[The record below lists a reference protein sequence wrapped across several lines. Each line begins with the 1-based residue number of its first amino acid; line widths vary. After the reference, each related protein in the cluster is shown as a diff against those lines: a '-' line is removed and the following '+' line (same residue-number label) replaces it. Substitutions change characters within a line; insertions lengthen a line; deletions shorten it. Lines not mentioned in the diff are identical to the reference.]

1 MLEKNKL
8 KKFWTKRYGHIRFR
22 LMEFTTTGYLA
33 VIGILLIFFHEN
45 IPNWP
50 LYSIGHGLF
59 IIFILEIVRI
69 GEKHPGKKLF
79 WILRTFYPAGVMLL
93 GWSELGAL
101 VRMIFGDYWSTNL
114 IINMDKSIFGVH
126 PTVWVQQFYR
136 PWLDELMNIFYS
148 GYYLFFPSLVLILY
162 IRGKKQETMAAFSLL
177 TFAMFTNFILFYI
190 FPTLSPAMEK
200 SLQVL
205 HSEKWTGYAVAKLT
219 RFIQANMAEG
229 GGTFPSSHI
238 TVAVVA
244 SLIAL
249 RYEKI
254 LGYVFIIMTL
264 GVVVST
270 VYLGYHHAVDPI
282 CGLIWGAICYPL
294 GLLWIKSRGED
305 PKTNFQKK

>member
-1 MLEKNKL
+1 MSEKNIFKKL
-8 KKFWTKRYGHIRFR
+8 WKKRYGHIRFR

-33 VIGILLIFFHEN
+33 LIGILLIFFHKN
-45 IPNWP
+45 VPNWP
-50 LYSIGHGLF
+50 LYSLGHGLF
-59 IIFILEIVRI
+59 IILILEIVRI
-69 GEKHPGKKLF
+69 GEKHPEKKLL

-114 IINMDKSIFGVH
+114 IMNMDKFIFGVH

-148 GYYLFFPSLVLILY
+148 GYYLFFPSLVLTLY
-162 IRGKKQETMAAFSLL
+162 IRKKKQETLAAFSML

-190 FPTLSPAMEK
+190 FPTLSPVMEK

-205 HSEKWTGYAVAKLT
+205 HSREWTGYAVAKLT
-219 RFIQANMAEG
+219 RLIQANMAEG

-238 TVAVVA
+238 TVALVA

-254 LGYVFIIMTL
+254 LGYILIFMTF
-264 GVVVST
+264 GVVIST
-270 VYLGYHHAVDPI
+270 VYLGFHHAVDPI
-282 CGLIWGAICYPL
+282 FGLVWGAVCYPV
-294 GLLWIKSRGED
+294 GLSIIKSRGED
-305 PKTNFQKK
+305 PKTTSTKK